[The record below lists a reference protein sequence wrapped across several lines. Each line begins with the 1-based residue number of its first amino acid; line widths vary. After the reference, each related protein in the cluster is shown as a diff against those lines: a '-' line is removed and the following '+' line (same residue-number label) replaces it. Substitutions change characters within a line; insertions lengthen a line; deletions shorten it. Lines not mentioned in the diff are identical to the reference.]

1 MKRVVNIMLCALM
14 ALSLTACEGLE
25 ELLGDKFGDI
35 IEDVIDGGENN
46 DEGENLYPSE
56 SIPIRFEGV
65 EYVPFSYWT
74 VYTITKSD
82 SNSSEVI
89 TENYNPDEYVVIHFE
104 LGKRMELYKGME
116 KDGEL
121 LLYYEGIYGEWTL
134 DEVNRTMTITR
145 KDGDPKTYNI
155 QQFHCNEI
163 GNGVMTLR
171 INEQYDGLGG
181 YTTTTYH
188 LIGRNSEYFTYK
200 GGSFEDAI

>member
-1 MKRVVNIMLCALM
+1 MKRFVNIMLCALM

-25 ELLGDKFGDI
+25 DLFVDKLVDI
-35 IEDVIDGGENN
+35 IEDVIGGEENDDEGGEN
-46 DEGENLYPSE
+46 EYPSTE
-56 SIPIRFEGV
+56 VISA

-89 TENYNPDEYVVIHFE
+89 TENYNPDEYVVIHFK
-104 LGKRMELYKGME
+104 LGRQMELYKGME

-121 LLYYEGIYGEWTL
+121 LLYYEGIYGECTL

-155 QQFHCNEI
+155 QRLHCNEI
-163 GNGVMTLR
+163 GNGEMTLR
-171 INEQYDGLGG
+171 INEQYDGVGG

-188 LIGRNSEYFTYK
+188 LIGRNSEYFTFK